1 MARVSAKERSL
12 QFVQAAARVIARD
25 GAAAATTR
33 RIATEADAP
42 LAALHY
48 CFRSKDEL
56 LEEVYRYLSADYAR
70 ALPPLPMD
78 AGIEATITQHAHRIW
93 NRMLTEPHEQVT
105 TFELL
110 LRRYR
115 LNADEQEN
123 ALAVNRTLYAGWLD
137 STADLFR
144 RGAENSGLGEGIDFD
159 ITARFFVATI
169 DGVSMQHLSDPD
181 EARSDLLIEALIAAT
196 IAMVRAGGPT
206 AQAARQSLGS
216 SSAER
221 R

>member
-25 GAAAATTR
+25 GVGAATTR
-33 RIATEADAP
+33 RIAAEAEAP

-70 ALPPLPMD
+70 ALEPMSPD
-78 AGIEATITQHAHRIW
+78 AGIEETVAQHAHRIW
-93 NRMLTEPHEQVT
+93 NRMLAEPHEQVT

-115 LNADEQEN
+115 LNADEQER
-123 ALAVNRTLYAGWLD
+123 ALAVNRTMYEGWVN
-137 STADLFR
+137 STADVLR
-144 RGAENSGLGEGIDFD
+144 QGAVNSGLKTEVDFVT
-159 ITARFFVATI
+159 TARFFIAAI
-169 DGVSMQHLSDPD
+169 DGASMQHVADPD
-181 EARSDLLIEALIAAT
+181 EARSALLIEALITAT
-196 IAMVRAGGPT
+196 AGMVR
-206 AQAARQSLGS
+206 QAA
-216 SSAER
+216 
-221 R
+221 